1 MSLVMMMNMDLKIQ
15 GKICLID
22 LGFPLF
28 SLLFHSNHTFFDHSI
43 QWLIVQD
50 YKRCFFLIGSIQFF
64 SSSSPS
70 PPSRSF
76 FFFAVICDVVS
87 SFFLISV
94 SSMLLFSNMRTPKV
108 TLACLS
114 FLWSP
119 GLSPSLSFRFP
130 FFLVSESCFSW
141 YLKLL
146 YLLFCLFE
154 RRSALSFW
162 FEFETFPPIRSYY
175 YHLAYLLFLSFLHVI
190 LFLFVVLLGFS
201 LA

>member
-1 MSLVMMMNMDLKIQ
+1 MFLFNWFNSIL
-15 GKICLID
+15 LI
-22 LGFPLF
+22 LPLFPLF
-28 SLLFHSNHTFFDHSI
+28 PLAI
-43 QWLIVQD
+43 
-50 YKRCFFLIGSIQFF
+50 
-64 SSSSPS
+64 
-70 PPSRSF
+70 F

-162 FEFETFPPIRSYY
+162 FEFETSPPYSFV
-175 YHLAYLLFLSFLHVI
+175 LLPFSLPVIFI
-190 LFLFVVLLGFS
+190 LFTCNLISFCCSFRFYIGINLNCKLLNSVLFS
-201 LA
+201 LR